1 MNRRTWPIVSAVTAV
16 LLGALMIYLYLK
28 ATPYSAE
35 IDHGPAPEAQ
45 ANPYLAAEHFLR
57 KQGLSVSHA
66 NSLDILPS
74 LAPKHH
80 SLLLLGDRYNMT
92 PRQIDQVLNW
102 TRAGGRLLFVA
113 QSLWD
118 EKTGQSN
125 DLLLDRVQLQ
135 QSLSKDL
142 KDPPPDTPGD
152 PYPQLTKLYL
162 ENEDAP
168 AYAGFDTAFHLEDP
182 KNLAQ
187 TWANSGKATHM
198 MQLNH
203 GLGSIIVVTD
213 ADLWKT
219 PAIDQYDNAWLLWY
233 LTVDTGVTLL
243 FNTEHDNLLTL
254 LLRHFPQAL
263 VALLALIG
271 LGCWHFG
278 VRHGPL
284 LEPQAKAR
292 RQLQEHLRA
301 SADFMLRHNGQ
312 DSLLQALQQDIL
324 RRVRH
329 RHPGYEQLDV
339 AEQWRVLARLSG
351 QPTERY
357 QPSHGPAA
365 EAATFQRRIQPPGR
379 PSANFEEC
387 VMSQPIEPD
396 AINHATQQRQR
407 ACQLAQAVRHEL
419 QKAVIGQNTVIDDVL
434 TALLAGGHVLLE
446 GVPGLGKTLLVRA
459 LARCFGGEFARI
471 QFTPDLMPSD
481 VTGHAVYD
489 LQTEQ
494 FKLRKGPLF
503 TNLLLADEINRA
515 PAKTQAA
522 LLEAM
527 QERQVTLEGR
537 ALPIAAAVHGARHAK
552 PHRTGRHLPVAGSRT
567 RSLHA
572 QGAHGLP
579 RRRAGVGHGA
589 SGQPLDPGRH
599 ARCATAAHRAASQG
613 RAGLAAHRQ

>member
-1 MNRRTWPIVSAVTAV
+1 M
-16 LLGALMIYLYLK
+16 LLGALMTYLYLK
-28 ATPYSAE
+28 ATPYQAE
-35 IDHGPAPEAQ
+35 IDHGPAPEAL

-66 NSLDILPS
+66 NSLDILPN
-74 LAPKHH
+74 LAPDHH
-80 SLLLLGDRYNMT
+80 SLLLLGDRSNMT

-135 QSLSKDL
+135 QFLSKDL
-142 KDPPPDTPGD
+142 KDPPPATPGA

-162 ENEDAP
+162 ENENAP

-187 TWANSGKATHM
+187 AWANSGKATHM

-243 FNTEHDNLLTL
+243 FNTDHDSLLTL
-254 LLRHFPQAL
+254 LVRNFPQAL
-263 VALLALIG
+263 VALIALIG
-271 LGCWHFG
+271 LVFWHFG

-284 LEPQAKAR
+284 LEPQPKAR

-324 RRVRH
+324 RRMRH

-339 AEQWRVLARLSG
+339 AEQWRVLARLSD
-351 QPTERY
+351 QPT
-357 QPSHGPAA
+357 PAISQAMSPRQNQRLSSA
-365 EAATFQRRIQPPGR
+365 EFSRR
-379 PSANFEEC
+379 
-387 VMSQPIEPD
+387 V
-396 AINHATQQRQR
+396 
-407 ACQLAQAVRHEL
+407 AC
-419 QKAVIGQNTVIDDVL
+419 
-434 TALLAGGHVLLE
+434 
-446 GVPGLGKTLLVRA
+446 
-459 LARCFGGEFARI
+459 
-471 QFTPDLMPSD
+471 
-481 VTGHAVYD
+481 
-489 LQTEQ
+489 LQT
-494 FKLRKGPLF
+494 LR
-503 TNLLLADEINRA
+503 N
-515 PAKTQAA
+515 A
-522 LLEAM
+522 L
-527 QERQVTLEGR
+527 
-537 ALPIAAAVHGARHAK
+537 
-552 PHRTGRHLPVAGSRT
+552 
-567 RSLHA
+567 
-572 QGAHGLP
+572 
-579 RRRAGVGHGA
+579 
-589 SGQPLDPGRH
+589 
-599 ARCATAAHRAASQG
+599 
-613 RAGLAAHRQ
+613 